1 MLIIPTIVNIVSVSE
16 DLCVLELWALP
27 SGLGETRERD
37 LASEMNQTKV
47 NFTGAETG
55 SRPTLHN

>member
-47 NFTGAETG
+47 KYK
-55 SRPTLHN
+55 H